1 MKQDKKTPI
10 KKTQPVKSVP
20 SRKKVIDAQPIW
32 QIVLPMVLIVI
43 ITWVLYQPATRHGFT
58 NWDDPTYV
66 LENPKVKN
74 LSSDNVAYFFSNP
87 SASNYH
93 PLTMISL
100 AIDYYYAS
108 GDNKNA
114 AQQEEPMAGRFHTT
128 NIILHLLNVLLVF
141 VFVYLVSRK
150 RILVATIT
158 AFLFAIHPMHVESV
172 AWIAERKDVLY
183 TFFFMAGLIVYLKY
197 LGSKSWVYLV
207 TAFLLFILS
216 AFSKPS
222 AVVFPLVLIAIDYFM
237 ERKFSA
243 RVWVEKI
250 PFFVVAI
257 VFGLITFL
265 IQSKDAIAD
274 IRVFSMFQRA
284 MFAAYGFIMYIVKIV
299 APWNFSAFYPYPRLT
314 SSGGLPII
322 FYLSPLIVI
331 IVAAVVVF
339 SVRYTKVVLFGM
351 LFYLFSLVLVLQFV
365 SVGSAIM
372 ADRYSYVASIGLF
385 FIIAWFIDQAFAV
398 KAGKLYPVRW
408 ILAGALVVFSVFSLK
423 VAFSQVMV
431 WKNSETLWTDVIE
444 KYPQAEVSYK
454 NRGNFYGALNI
465 TDKALKDY
473 KVYVQLKPD
482 DPRAYSNIGNIYGV
496 NNELDNALLSYSKS
510 IALDSINPET
520 YVNRAITY
528 AKGKKF
534 DLALK
539 DYDKA
544 LMLNPG
550 ISGVYVNKAYTLLEM
565 GRYEDAMKAYNYL
578 IDQTPGNDDYYLK
591 RGTCQYMLKNN
602 REALDDY
609 AKCLSLNPS
618 NGNACYNSSV
628 IYNAQNDFVKAYQYA
643 LKAKSVNYPVDA
655 GYLDRLKNLTK

>member
-1 MKQDKKTPI
+1 MKQKVKAPI
-10 KKTQPVKSVP
+10 KKIQPAKSTL
-20 SRKKVIDAQPIW
+20 SRKNAIDTRSFW
-32 QIVLPMVLIVI
+32 HIVLPMVLLLI
-43 ITWVLYQPATRHGFT
+43 ITWFLYQPATQHGFT

-66 LENPKVKN
+66 LENPRVKT
-74 LSSDNVAYFFSNP
+74 LSSDNIAFFFSNA

-100 AIDYYYAS
+100 SIDYYFAS
-108 GDNKNA
+108 GANENSTGQK
-114 AQQEEPMAGRFHTT
+114 EPTAGRFHAT

-141 VFVYLVSRK
+141 VFAYLVSRK
-150 RILVATIT
+150 RLLVATIT
-158 AFLFAIHPMHVESV
+158 ALLFAIHPMHVESV

-183 TFFFMAGLIVYLKY
+183 TFFFMAGLIVYMKY
-197 LGSKSWVYLV
+197 LGAKSPAYLAA
-207 TAFLLFILS
+207 AFLLFIFS
-216 AFSKPS
+216 ALSKPS
-222 AVVFPLVLIAIDYFM
+222 AVVFPFVLIAIDYFM
-237 ERKFSA
+237 GRKFSA
-243 RVWVEKI
+243 RVWVEKL
-250 PFFVVAI
+250 PFLAVAI

-274 IRVFSMFQRA
+274 IKVFTMVQRA
-284 MFAAYGFIMYIVKIV
+284 MFAAYGFIMYIVKIFV
-299 APWNFSAFYPYPRLT
+299 PWNFSAFYPYPQLT
-314 SSGGLPII
+314 DTGGLPLI
-322 FYLSPLIVI
+322 FYLSPVIVI
-331 IVAAVVVF
+331 IVAVVVLY

-351 LFYLFSLVLVLQFV
+351 LFYLFSLMLVLQFL

-385 FIIAWFIDQAFAV
+385 FIIAWFIDQAFAA
-398 KAGKLYPVRW
+398 KAGRLYSLRW
-408 ILAGALVVFSVFSLK
+408 VMACALVVFSTFSYK
-423 VAFSQVMV
+423 VAYSQVMV

-454 NRGNFYGALNI
+454 NRGNYYGSLNI
-465 TDKALKDY
+465 TNKALKDY
-473 KVYVQLKPD
+473 KIYVQLKPD
-482 DPRAYSNIGNIYGV
+482 DPRAYSNIGNIYGL
-496 NNELDNALLSYSKS
+496 NNEIDKALLSYSKS

-550 ISGVYVNKAYTLLEM
+550 TFEVYVNKAYTLLEM
-565 GRYEDAMKAYNYL
+565 GRYEDALEAYNYL
-578 IDQTPGNDDYYLK
+578 IEQIPGNDDFYLK
-591 RGTCQYMLKNN
+591 RGTCQYMLKRN

-628 IYNAQNDFVKAYQYA
+628 IYKSQNDFVKAYQFA
-643 LKAKSVNYPVDA
+643 LKAKSGNYPVDA
-655 GYLDRLKNLTK
+655 GYLEQLKNLN